1 MSERPDFPSAPGLG
15 LMLIVSAPSGAGKTS
30 LVTALLERDP
40 RLVVSVSHTTRP
52 RRPKERDGV
61 NYHFVDAGR
70 FHAMIDADEFLEHAR
85 EEREHGER
93 IAARIAQLGGQ
104 PNFDPASLSDRAHAD
119 YGVGEDLVLMLE
131 EDLVAERV
139 AVQTYTEIIRW
150 LGDADPTTRRMM
162 EEILAQEEEHA
173 DDIAGLL
180 ERARAH
186 QKVEVQ
192 A

>member
-1 MSERPDFPSAPGLG
+1 METIRRRARDHMMKGPLTPAYGSREHDGPHSTEADRQR
-15 LMLIVSAPSGAGKTS
+15 IVAVLQETLATELVCELRYRAHYYAAAGFRGE
-30 LVTALLERDP
+30 VA
-40 RLVVSVSHTTRP
+40 
-52 RRPKERDGV
+52 
-61 NYHFVDAGR
+61 
-70 FHAMIDADEFLEHAR
+70 ADEFLEHAR